1 MTDPRSLP
9 RCLRSPGAALLG
21 VLAALSSCDFGEE
34 LVVYPEFDDSFSFE
48 RGLEEWSAGG
58 RDLFDPAVTWEVAP
72 STDRASDGAQSV
84 RLRLDNVND
93 QGKIWMGRSYGVNP
107 KVS

>member
-1 MTDPRSLP
+1 MTNPRSLP
-9 RCLRSPGAALLG
+9 RCPPRLGAALLG

-48 RGLEEWSAGG
+48 RELEEWSAGG
-58 RDLFDPAVTWEVAP
+58 RDLLLPPVTWEVTP

-93 QGKIWMGRSYGVNP
+93 QDKIWIERG
-107 KVS
+107 